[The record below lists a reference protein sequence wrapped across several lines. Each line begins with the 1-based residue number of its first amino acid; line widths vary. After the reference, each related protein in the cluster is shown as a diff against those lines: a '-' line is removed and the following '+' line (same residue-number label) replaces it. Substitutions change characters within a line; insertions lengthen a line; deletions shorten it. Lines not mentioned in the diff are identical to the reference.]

1 MQRDLLKHKLYLSRR
16 LVDVLPGAVE
26 VVAEAG
32 GAVEVVAEVGGA
44 VEVATEAGEAW
55 HTTPT
60 RTKGSRRINK
70 NSWFY

>member
-1 MQRDLLKHKLYLSRR
+1 M
-16 LVDVLPGAVE
+16 E

-44 VEVATEAGEAW
+44 MEVVTEAGEAW

-60 RTKGSRRINK
+60 RTKGRRKINK